1 MTKVKQAELF
11 SDSAKA
17 TYIPQHFAESAIR
30 DKFKYIDK
38 EQWGILESGPE
49 TEHYWDVWGEV
60 LSDAETDCGGVLHQ
74 DGDLW
79 IVWSQN
85 AIDAINELC
94 KQQLEYETRH
104 RYAGDGY
111 AHLVGESW
119 CNQKTL
125 AMVKS
130 FNEEKRDN
138 GVKDHFA
145 KNSYKPQ
152 WQLLGVDKRW
162 KDIEPDVLADMAL
175 ETFDMVPG
183 SIWGPYGDDCIVLEG
198 FPIGE
203 IEVELGHLGIDA
215 ITRDLIRESCDA
227 YISGTDYAYIATDAV
242 WYAVVNVEALNIEI
256 EQYITS
262 MES

>member
-1 MTKVKQAELF
+1 MKQVKQAELF
-11 SDSAKA
+11 ADSARGV
-17 TYIPQHFAESAIR
+17 YIPQHFAESANK

-38 EQWGILESGPE
+38 EQWSILESGVIASSDPKHSE
-49 TEHYWDVWGEV
+49 EYWSTWDEV

-79 IVWSQN
+79 IVWYQN

-94 KQQLEYETRH
+94 ESQLEYETSH

-119 CNQKTL
+119 CNQKTRDLIQSLSEEADL
-125 AMVKS
+125 A
-130 FNEEKRDN
+130 N
-138 GVKDHFA
+138 
-145 KNSYKPQ
+145 YKP
-152 WQLLGVDKRW
+152 LEIDERW
-162 KDIEPDVLADMAL
+162 KDTEPDVLADMAL

-183 SIWGPYGDDCIVLEG
+183 SIFGPYGNDCIVLEG
-198 FPIGE
+198 FSIGE
-203 IEVELGHLGIDA
+203 VEVSLDHLGIDG
-215 ITRDLIRESCDA
+215 ITMDLIRESCDA

-242 WYAVVNVEALNIEI
+242 WYAVVNVEALNTEI